1 MVVTIGGY
9 ATAGMLIF
17 GILCII
23 VLGIAALTDAEDN
36 KIVEIAAMTCIVLWI
51 ISAGTAVITH
61 VFFADDYSKHKLEY
75 LTTTRHE
82 QLVKECPNEE
92 GLCRLRWLD
101 YRADS
106 MKAEYQ
112 VQRAEFDD

>member
-1 MVVTIGGY
+1 MVVTIGNF

-23 VLGIAALTDAEDN
+23 VLIFAAAFADIES
-36 KIVEIAAMTCIVLWI
+36 KIIEVIVMISFGLWI
-51 ISAGTAVITH
+51 ICAGTAAFTH
-61 VFFADDYSKHKLEY
+61 IFFSDEYSNHKLEY
-75 LTTTRHE
+75 VTTTRHE
-82 QLVKECPNEE
+82 RLVKECPNEE
-92 GLCRLRWLD
+92 GLCRLKWLD

-112 VQRAEFDD
+112 VQRAKFDD